1 MKDESVY
8 LPDLKLIN
16 NVRSSSKYPKNYFYN
31 FYNTTF
37 KGAYTES
44 TLLLSNPK
52 TFKHFSFNSS
62 IKIYALNTLIDYM
75 LSSYLLNKQN
85 IHSKKASIIV
95 AQIIDAGH
103 FSKRTVYLSTT
114 QSLFLKHKLKLT
126 NYINHYTYSPSLINL
141 KTSVNINK
149 FPSE

>member
-1 MKDESVY
+1 
-8 LPDLKLIN
+8 
-16 NVRSSSKYPKNYFYN
+16 
-31 FYNTTF
+31 
-37 KGAYTES
+37 
-44 TLLLSNPK
+44 
-52 TFKHFSFNSS
+52 
-62 IKIYALNTLIDYM
+62 M